1 MATIHEGRWVRIR
14 RVEEADLDVIERWR
28 LDSDALGGFN
38 APVLAS
44 RNRHR
49 SQWAE
54 DRFLSAEYSLFAVEA
69 LDGDRLVG
77 KVGFSRDSAH
87 YDHMVRTYSQIADPA
102 DRGRGYA
109 TEARVLLVNYLF
121 LSTQLERIYS
131 ETEEG
136 NAPARRS
143 LEKCGMRFEGVL
155 RHLVFD
161 LGRWA
166 DMAVYAILR
175 EEWRTSPLY
184 APYREPF
191 TRPWTRGD

>member
-1 MATIHEGRWVRIR
+1 MAWIHEGRLVRIR
-14 RVEEADLDVIERWR
+14 PIEEADLEAFDRWR
-28 LDSDALGGFN
+28 CDAEALGGFN
-38 APVLAS
+38 PPVLAS

-49 SQWAE
+49 AQWAE
-54 DRFLSAEYSLFAVEA
+54 HQFLTPEYSLFAVET
-69 LDGDRLVG
+69 LEGDRLVG
-77 KVGFSRDSAH
+77 KVGFSRDSTH

-102 DRGRGYA
+102 DRGQGYA
-109 TEARVLLVNYLF
+109 TEARMLLVNYLF

-143 LEKCGMRFEGVL
+143 LEKCGMQLEGVL

-161 LGRWA
+161 VGHWA

-175 EEWRTSPLY
+175 DEWLESPQY

-191 TRPWTRGD
+191 TRPWTSVD